1 MFVDCHIFPR
11 RCYSVVI
18 DHVPI
23 GDSGAFMLRL
33 TFLLSVALFLTLLI
47 GGQDYGQLR
56 PGLAVQPEERTAALA
71 LAEASPKPVSDLV
84 VAAFVP
90 DEETVPEPQPV
101 APDLAFP
108 LLTPVPLADAPP
120 APAADVAT
128 AEPAEVWYVTAETV
142 NVREGPGTEHA
153 VLDKLSRGVA
163 ATVVSLDRTGW
174 AKIRIEG
181 DGIEGYVS
189 TDFLSQVA
197 P

>member
-1 MFVDCHIFPR
+1 MFADCRIFLR

-18 DHVPI
+18 DHAQI

-33 TFLLSVALFLTLLI
+33 TLLLSVALFLTLLI
-47 GGQDYGQLR
+47 GGQNYGQLR
-56 PGLAVQPEERTAALA
+56 PGLAAQQAERTAALA

-90 DEETVPEPQPV
+90 EEETAPEPQPV
-101 APDLAFP
+101 APDLALR
-108 LLTPVPLADAPP
+108 LLTPAPIADDLP
-120 APAADVAT
+120 APVAGVAT
-128 AEPAEVWYVTAETV
+128 AEPVAVWYVTAETV
-142 NVREGPGTEHA
+142 NVREGPGTAHA

-163 ATVVSLDRTGW
+163 ATVVSFDSTGW